1 MSETPEAESVPEFVE
16 RVLDLVDSIPIGRVV
31 TYGDI
36 AAHLGEGGPRNVGTV
51 MSLYGSGVPWHRV
64 IRAGGL
70 PAKGHEDEVLR
81 LLAAEGVTIRNGRI
95 DPAARWVF
103 DS

>member
-1 MSETPEAESVPEFVE
+1 MGVNRPTEQVPEFVE
-16 RVLDLVDSIPIGRVV
+16 RVLDAVDSIPVGRVV

-51 MSLYGSGVPWHRV
+51 MSLYGSAVPWHRV

-70 PAKGHEDEVLR
+70 PAKGHEDQVLE
-81 LLAAEGVTIRNGRI
+81 LLAAEGVTIRNGKI
-95 DPAARWVF
+95 DMSARWNF
-103 DS
+103 DT